1 MFKPVKTR
9 SVGFSCE
16 PEKQEDCNGV
26 ILHLKVRKF
35 FLVDSKSLVE
45 ARGVDVGQGTTEPL

>member
-9 SVGFSCE
+9 SVGCSCD
-16 PEKQEDCNGV
+16 PEKQADCNGV
-26 ILHLKVRKF
+26 VLHPKVRK

-45 ARGVDVGQGTTEPL
+45 ARGVDVGQGMTEPL

>member
-9 SVGFSCE
+9 SVGCSCD
-16 PEKQEDCNGV
+16 PEKQADCNGV
-26 ILHLKVRKF
+26 VLHPKVRK